1 MLFKLIIRYT
11 KWFFN
16 RLNLRPTAAGFYF
29 RAQQLYYYNRN
40 KNYCS
45 LHPSYSPP
53 PHKALF
59 ETYKIDYQ
67 SFEDDGALAAKEIW
81 EWCSPY
87 LSNTKNPIIIDWGC
101 GIGRIIKNFPTILP
115 SSTSIGIDINPDF
128 IEWNRGNYQGI
139 NFFCEPTASDRG
151 ESSPKADLLIAFSVF
166 THIPIEDHSFWL
178 ESLSNKL
185 SQGGILFITT
195 HGTNFLHQLSKKEC
209 EIFLS
214 EKGYTP
220 SDHGQNS
227 RDITTYN
234 NPDFFSVLLPK
245 NLEILAHYEGK
256 SHPQK
261 AGGQDVWIIQK
272 K

>member
-1 MLFKLIIRYT
+1 MVFKLIIRYT
-11 KWFFN
+11 KWFLK

-40 KNYCS
+40 KKYCS
-45 LHPSYSPP
+45 LHPSYTPP

-67 SFEDDGALAAKEIW
+67 SFEEDGALAAKEIW

-87 LSNTKNPIIIDWGC
+87 IQSSNPVIIDWGC
-101 GIGRIIKNFPTILP
+101 GIGRIIKHFPPLLP
-115 SSTSIGIDINPDF
+115 ASNCIGIDINPNF
-128 IEWNRGNYQGI
+128 IEWNKSQYQAI
-139 NFFCEPTASDRG
+139 KFFCEPTASDRG

-166 THIPIEDHSFWL
+166 THIPIKDQSFWL
-178 ESLSNKL
+178 ESLSYKL
-185 SQGGILFITT
+185 SQGGIFFITT
-195 HGTNFLHQLSKKEC
+195 HGTNFLHQLSKKER

-220 SDHGQNS
+220 SDRVRNS

-234 NPDFFSVLLPK
+234 NPLFFKCLLPK
-245 NLEILAHYEGK
+245 NLEILTHYEGK
-256 SHPQK
+256 SHLQK